1 MIQITKYGIPLINS
15 DTDLSLKGS
24 DFHWEERG
32 TFTAQLLFP
41 KVDILNQMRHLILA
55 SDI

>member
-41 KVDILNQMRHLILA
+41 KVDILNQMRYLTLA